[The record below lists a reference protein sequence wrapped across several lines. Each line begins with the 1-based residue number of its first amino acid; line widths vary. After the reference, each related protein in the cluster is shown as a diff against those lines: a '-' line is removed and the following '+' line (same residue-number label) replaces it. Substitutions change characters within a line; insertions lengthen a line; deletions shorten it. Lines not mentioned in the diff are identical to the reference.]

1 MEENNL
7 LNATFFVANRERLGT
22 LFTGT
27 APIILTAHGIMQH
40 AGDSTYPFKQDSNF
54 WYLTGIE
61 EPDVILVIDKGK
73 EFLIVP
79 EREATRRAFDGAVD
93 KSKLSALSGI
103 SEILDENEGWKRL
116 AARLKKVKTVATL
129 AAPPAYIDTFGFY
142 TNPARSVLINRLRD
156 NNPNLELLDLRQH
169 LAMMRMVKQPSEIAA
184 IQQAIDITGETIKDI
199 RRKRETYAF
208 EYEIEAAL
216 SFGFRKRG
224 AKGHAFSPIVAAGS
238 NASVIHYTNNN
249 APIKQRDLLLLDV
262 GADVS
267 NYAADI
273 TRTIARFEPTK
284 RQRKIYEAV
293 REVQDY
299 AYELLRPGI
308 SIRAYEKNIEHFMGE
323 KLRSLGLIKVVE
335 HEFIRHYYPH
345 ATSHFLGLDVHDAG
359 DYDRMLEPGVVLTV
373 EPGIYIPEEGI
384 GVRIEDDVLI
394 TESGIDILTKKITR
408 DL

>member
-1 MEENNL
+1 MEENNFFT
-7 LNATFFVANRERLGT
+7 AAFFVANRERLCT

-61 EPDVILVIDKGK
+61 EPDVVLVIDKGK

-79 EREATRRAFDGAVD
+79 EREATRRAFDGAID
-93 KSKLSALSGI
+93 KRKLSAISGI

-116 AARLKKVKTVATL
+116 SARLKKVKTVATL

-156 NNPNLELLDLRQH
+156 NNPNIELLDLRQH
-169 LAMMRMVKQPSEIAA
+169 LSMMRMVKQSQEIAA
-184 IQQAIDITGETIKDI
+184 IQRAIDITGETIKDV
-199 RRKRETYAF
+199 RRKRDSFAF
-208 EYEIEAAL
+208 EYEIEASL

-224 AKGHAFSPIVAAGS
+224 ARGHAFSPIVATGS
-238 NASVIHYTNNN
+238 NASIIHYTDNN
-249 APIKQRDLLLLDV
+249 AAINQRDLLLLDV
-262 GADVS
+262 GAEVH

-273 TRTIARFEPTK
+273 TRTIARHEPTK
-284 RQRKIYEAV
+284 RQRKVYDAV

-299 AYELLRPGI
+299 AYDLLHPGI
-308 SIRAYEKNIEHFMGE
+308 SIRAYEKNIEQFMGE

-345 ATSHFLGLDVHDAG
+345 ATSHFLGLGVHEAWG
-359 DYDRMLEPGVVLTV
+359 CTNSR
-373 EPGIYIPEEGI
+373 
-384 GVRIEDDVLI
+384 
-394 TESGIDILTKKITR
+394 TR
-408 DL
+408 NLYTRRRYWCSY